1 MCVLQFQLL
10 MYTITVVE
18 KRNQEMQ
25 ETMLKARD
33 AKYSVPVRYGKVLFC
48 GAAAAGK
55 SNFLKLLMK
64 EDFQKLHISTE
75 VLKPQQ
81 VTIAV
86 KAVISSND
94 DEVEFKKMSIDNEI
108 LQLESY
114 LPKEY
119 TKPTENS
126 QKSSLI
132 VSSQHKTSSDNS
144 HKIYTTSAAPKAAH
158 DKHKVSEDNFP
169 NKPSYNIS
177 SKNSSQTHLQYPG
190 DESSAGKIRLALAN
204 VKRETKELDHKPPGE
219 VWDILTFM
227 DTGGQPQFISM
238 LPAVN
243 SFAMITF
250 IVHKMEKGGQN
261 SLNKIVKVQYGNEK
275 GEISYKPHPHKYTY
289 LQLIETLISYASNIL
304 LPDTKFL
311 DTVKIE
317 SKKCK
322 NIRSILLVGTHSGDD
337 QLSEEDIKSIDEDLV
352 KVANKSGV
360 NHIKPELNE
369 NYQFLVPVD
378 NNKQGFYTIIQK
390 RYSNVCSYVQLFL
403 NKIYQTFVPGDKISE
418 LDMIEKSTKR
428 YTSPSDI
435 RKYIQKYLTNQDKI
449 YVPIKWL
456 LLELEIRKI
465 CQQRKCNLISYNDVL
480 KLTRER
486 KLGYNGEF
494 GDVDIDSEQFIKQ
507 GLRFH
512 HSFGVLLYFEDVEGM
527 QKLVITNH
535 QWLFN
540 KLSKIV
546 EYSFTCDTQ
555 KDLKDLNNGIFK
567 KSLLGSECL
576 DIGKDFEDSQ
586 IDIKSVDPI
595 NAFLKLLEHLCI
607 AAPLNENAIKYFM
620 PCILDSCELTEIKEK
635 MPDYKANNDNIEP
648 LFIQFKSTDSYTYSF
663 PRGAFCF
670 LVVELMVSMKWLP
683 YRQTY
688 VNLIT
693 LFKRDTAHYVTLI
706 DRIFCLEVHVTY
718 NKDNNIHDEVLE
730 IISKALHRVGKKL
743 KIDCNLCHGF
753 TCPCHLIK
761 DMHISYITEDNNKYC
776 FCSENFS
783 TKLTD
788 SHKVWLKRYYEVSIC
803 MLLASYVLVCLIA
816 DNTCLEWICNALN
829 ICSAHLHK

>member
-10 MYTITVVE
+10 MYTIIIIE

-144 HKIYTTSAAPKAAH
+144 HTIYTTSAAPKAAH

-169 NKPSYNIS
+169 NKHTLSSYSIS

-190 DESSAGKIRLALAN
+190 DKSSADKNRLALAN
-204 VKRETKELDHKPPGE
+204 VKRETRELDHKPPGE

-250 IVHKMEKGGQN
+250 IVHKMEKGGQI

-317 SKKCK
+317 SKK
-322 NIRSILLVGTHSGDD
+322 I
-337 QLSEEDIKSIDEDLV
+337 
-352 KVANKSGV
+352 
-360 NHIKPELNE
+360 
-369 NYQFLVPVD
+369 
-378 NNKQGFYTIIQK
+378 
-390 RYSNVCSYVQLFL
+390 
-403 NKIYQTFVPGDKISE
+403 
-418 LDMIEKSTKR
+418 
-428 YTSPSDI
+428 
-435 RKYIQKYLTNQDKI
+435 
-449 YVPIKWL
+449 
-456 LLELEIRKI
+456 
-465 CQQRKCNLISYNDVL
+465 
-480 KLTRER
+480 
-486 KLGYNGEF
+486 
-494 GDVDIDSEQFIKQ
+494 
-507 GLRFH
+507 
-512 HSFGVLLYFEDVEGM
+512 
-527 QKLVITNH
+527 
-535 QWLFN
+535 
-540 KLSKIV
+540 
-546 EYSFTCDTQ
+546 
-555 KDLKDLNNGIFK
+555 
-567 KSLLGSECL
+567 
-576 DIGKDFEDSQ
+576 
-586 IDIKSVDPI
+586 
-595 NAFLKLLEHLCI
+595 
-607 AAPLNENAIKYFM
+607 
-620 PCILDSCELTEIKEK
+620 
-635 MPDYKANNDNIEP
+635 
-648 LFIQFKSTDSYTYSF
+648 
-663 PRGAFCF
+663 
-670 LVVELMVSMKWLP
+670 
-683 YRQTY
+683 
-688 VNLIT
+688 
-693 LFKRDTAHYVTLI
+693 
-706 DRIFCLEVHVTY
+706 
-718 NKDNNIHDEVLE
+718 
-730 IISKALHRVGKKL
+730 
-743 KIDCNLCHGF
+743 
-753 TCPCHLIK
+753 
-761 DMHISYITEDNNKYC
+761 
-776 FCSENFS
+776 
-783 TKLTD
+783 
-788 SHKVWLKRYYEVSIC
+788 
-803 MLLASYVLVCLIA
+803 
-816 DNTCLEWICNALN
+816 
-829 ICSAHLHK
+829 